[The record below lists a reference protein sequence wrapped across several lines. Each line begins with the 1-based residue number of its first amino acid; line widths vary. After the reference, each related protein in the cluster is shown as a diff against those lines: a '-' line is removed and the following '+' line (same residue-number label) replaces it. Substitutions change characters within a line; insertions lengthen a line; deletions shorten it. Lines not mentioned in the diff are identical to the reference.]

1 MGLGLNVLLI
11 FGLGKVLFHDTRGD
25 FWMGAMLL
33 LGLAAAGLLAGTVGV
48 LLRLSRRDAAQ
59 GGGV

>member
-1 MGLGLNVLLI
+1 MLI